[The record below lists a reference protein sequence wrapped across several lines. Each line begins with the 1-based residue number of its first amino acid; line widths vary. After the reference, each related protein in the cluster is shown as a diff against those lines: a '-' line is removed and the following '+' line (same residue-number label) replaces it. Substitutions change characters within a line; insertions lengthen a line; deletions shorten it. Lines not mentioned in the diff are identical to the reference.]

1 MVSALLLLSAL
12 PLALAA
18 PATESASA
26 FAGSTLSAVYP
37 PPGATI
43 TTNEEYFPDAEQVG
57 YPGPTPSM
65 YTFAPSNDRGADSP
79 YQLVTRPRPLPP
91 LPSPP

>member
-12 PLALAA
+12 PLVLAA

-26 FAGSTLSAVYP
+26 FAGSTVSAVYP

-65 YTFAPSNDRGADSP
+65 CILAF
-79 YQLVTRPRPLPP
+79 TRLWY
-91 LPSPP
+91 

>member
-1 MVSALLLLSAL
+1 MVSVLLLLSAL
-12 PLALAA
+12 PLAIAA
-18 PATESASA
+18 PAAESASA

-43 TTNEEYFPDAEQVG
+43 TTNEEYFPDAAQVG

-65 YTFAPSNDRGADSP
+65 SAFTS
-79 YQLVTRPRPLPP
+79 T
-91 LPSPP
+91 

>member
-1 MVSALLLLSAL
+1 MVLALLFLASAL
-12 PLALAA
+12 PFAFAA
-18 PATESASA
+18 PAIQAASA

-43 TTNEEYFPDAEQVG
+43 TANEEFFPDAAKVG

-65 YTFAPSNDRGADSP
+65 YTFILTGER
-79 YQLVTRPRPLPP
+79 RPDL
-91 LPSPP
+91 LL